1 MSELRQS
8 PATKEWVIIATER
21 AKRPD
26 DFSKKTEE
34 PVKKP
39 AYDAKCPFCHGNEN
53 LCTPE
58 VFAYREKGTA
68 PNTKGWTLRVVPNK
82 FAALYPGELI
92 RSSNNFF
99 KSMTGIGVHEVVVET
114 PEHHLTM
121 GTMSVEQIERVI
133 SAYNERYHAISEDKR
148 MDLITIFRN
157 NGKSAGTSLEHPH
170 SQIIA
175 SPIVPVHIRYK
186 IQEAVR
192 YFDDTGRCVYCD
204 AIKEELATKDKI
216 VAETKEF
223 VVIEPFASRTPFET
237 WIVPKRHDASFKNIN
252 TTEKKDLA
260 KVLRETLGKLYV
272 GLNDPSYNLMIH
284 SAPRQ
289 EDPADYYHWHIQI
302 VPRIT
307 TPAGFEL
314 GSGIYINVVK
324 PEDAAKFLRE
334 MRSS

>member
-1 MSELRQS
+1 
-8 PATKEWVIIATER
+8 
-21 AKRPD
+21 
-26 DFSKKTEE
+26 
-34 PVKKP
+34 
-39 AYDAKCPFCHGNEN
+39 
-53 LCTPE
+53 
-58 VFAYREKGTA
+58 
-68 PNTKGWTLRVVPNK
+68 
-82 FAALYPGELI
+82 
-92 RSSNNFF
+92 
-99 KSMTGIGVHEVVVET
+99 
-114 PEHHLTM
+114 
-121 GTMSVEQIERVI
+121 
-133 SAYNERYHAISEDKR
+133 

-170 SQIIA
+170 SQIIG

-204 AIKEELATKDKI
+204 ALKEELAIKDKI
-216 VAETKEF
+216 VLETNEF
-223 VVIEPFASRTPFET
+223 VALEPFASKSPFET
-237 WIVPKRHDASFKNIN
+237 WILPKKHESSFKNIN
-252 TTEKKDLA
+252 TAEKRDLA
-260 KVLRETLGKLYV
+260 KVLREVLGKLYV
-272 GLNDPSYNLMIH
+272 GLNDPSYNMMIH

-314 GSGIYINVVK
+314 GSGIYINVVR

>member
-1 MSELRQS
+1 MSELRQN
-8 PATKEWVIIATER
+8 PATKEWVIVATER

-26 DFSKKTEE
+26 DFAKKTVE

-39 AYDAKCPFCHGNEN
+39 AYDSKCPFCPGNES
-53 LCTPE
+53 LCTKE
-58 VFAYREKGTA
+58 VFAYRENGTA
-68 PNTKGWTLRVVPNK
+68 PNTPGWTLKVVPNK
-82 FAALYPGELI
+82 FAALYPGELV
-92 RSSNNFF
+92 RGGNFF
-99 KSMTGIGVHEVVVET
+99 KTMSGIGVHEVVVET

-121 GTMSVEQIERVI
+121 GTMSVEQIEKVI
-133 SAYNERYHAISEDKR
+133 SAYSERYHAISEDKR

-170 SQIIA
+170 SQIIG

-204 AIKEELATKDKI
+204 ALKEELAIKDKI
-216 VAETKEF
+216 VLETNEF
-223 VVIEPFASRTPFET
+223 VALEPFASKSPFET
-237 WIVPKRHDASFKNIN
+237 WILPKKHESSFKNIN
-252 TTEKKDLA
+252 TAEKRDLA
-260 KVLRETLGKLYV
+260 KVLREVLGKLYV
-272 GLNDPSYNLMIH
+272 GLNDPSYNMMIH

-314 GSGIYINVVK
+314 GSGIYINVVR